1 MTFKLDPNKKNRR
14 VELQIKDLHK
24 TTVRSIRQGFFK
36 LGSALKNELNADVL
50 KKDKKGKVY
59 KVRTRAGKRGAGKG
73 RRHRS
78 SAPGQT
84 PANIT
89 GKYRKNIAYQIHGS
103 DKLEFGI
110 REGAPYA
117 KFLEEGTGRMKPRP
131 GLGNTVKKFQGQ
143 AEEYFSNE
151 LEKGLTK
158 RVS

>member
-1 MTFKLDPNKKNRR
+1 MFKLDPNKKNRR
-14 VELQIKDLHK
+14 VQIQIKNLDK
-24 TTVRSIRQGFFK
+24 ITIRGIRQGFFK

-50 KKDKKGKVY
+50 KKDKTGKVY
-59 KVRTRAGKRGAGKG
+59 KVRTRAGRRGVGKG

-84 PANIT
+84 PANVT
-89 GKYRKNIAYQIHGS
+89 GTYRKNIGYEIHGS

-110 REGAPYA
+110 RDGAPYA

-131 GLGNTVKKFQGQ
+131 GLGNTVNKFQGQ
-143 AEEYFSNE
+143 ANEYFSGE

-158 RVS
+158 HVS